1 LLLLRSRHN
10 LHHHCAAMLSLE
22 MIGKTVRLFLKHFIL
37 NAKIK

>member
-1 LLLLRSRHN
+1 
-10 LHHHCAAMLSLE
+10 MLSLE